1 MKRRY
6 ELGPVPSVD
15 QVTVEM
21 RAAALGARS
30 IKAGAKKAA
39 LELILRSIDLTTLEG
54 MDTPESLRALCGKA
68 RQPDSEFDAPPVAAV
83 CVYPTLVGAARAALA
98 GSTVRVAAVAA
109 AFPSGQSFFDIRL
122 EEVRRAVEA
131 GADEIDMVMS
141 RHAFLIGDHARVH
154 DEIAAAKAAAGAA
167 HLKVILEVGELG
179 SYDQVRKASQL
190 ALDAGADT
198 IKTSTGKISPAATPP
213 VCLVMLEAIRD
224 HYFATGRA
232 AGLKA
237 AGGIRTAKQA
247 WHYLVLVKETV
258 GDHWLRPERFRIGA
272 SALLD
277 DVLRQRRR
285 LMTGRYET
293 VRGFGES

>member
-6 ELGPVPSVD
+6 VLGPVPSVD
-15 QVTVEM
+15 QVMLEK
-21 RAAALGARS
+21 RAAVLGTRS
-30 IKAGAKKAA
+30 IKAGAKKTA

-54 MDTPESLRALCGKA
+54 MDTPESVRALCGKA
-68 RQPDSEFDAPPVAAV
+68 RQPDPESDAPPVAAV
-83 CVYPTLVGAARAALA
+83 CVYPTLVGAARVALA
-98 GSTVRVAAVAA
+98 GSSVKVAAVAA
-109 AFPSGQSFFDIRL
+109 AFPSAQSFLEIRL
-122 EEVRRAVEA
+122 EEIRRAVEA

-141 RHAFLIGDHARVH
+141 RQAFLIGDHARVH
-154 DEIAAAKAAAGAA
+154 DEIAAAKEAAGDA
-167 HLKVILEVGELG
+167 HLKAILEVGELG
-179 SYDQVRKASQL
+179 SYDQIRKASQI

-198 IKTSTGKISPAATPP
+198 IKTSTGKISPAATPAA
-213 VCLVMLEAIRD
+213 CLVMLEAIRD
-224 HYFATGRA
+224 HYLATGRA

-258 GDHWLRPERFRIGA
+258 GDRWLTPERFRIGA

-293 VRGFGES
+293 LLGFGGA